1 MPDGAADVEGHLE
14 VGDEILAVN
23 QQSVIGASHHQVVS
37 LMSQSAR
44 LGFVVLHVCKRGLS
58 CLQFGFNSVSFHQWS
73 Y

>member
-1 MPDGAADVEGHLE
+1 MPGGAADAEGHLE

-44 LGFVVLHVCKRGLS
+44 LGFVILDVWKRGMSHLPFS
-58 CLQFGFNSVSFHQWS
+58 FSSVSCN
-73 Y
+73 

>member
-1 MPDGAADVEGHLE
+1 MPGGAADAEGHLE

-44 LGFVVLHVCKRGLS
+44 LGFVVLDVWKRGMSRPLFRFS
-58 CLQFGFNSVSFHQWS
+58 SVSC
-73 Y
+73 YN